1 MERLRAV
8 VERSSR
14 LANLDRIGR
23 VEEVLVEG
31 PSRKDPTRLTGRTRQ
46 NRLVHF
52 EPTEPVRAGSY
63 VLAEVHDATTTHLRA
78 RMTELVSGPTHRVR
92 IPVAAE

>member
-14 LANLDRIGR
+14 LGNMERIGR
-23 VEEVLVEG
+23 IEEVLVVG

-52 EPTEPVRAGSY
+52 EHTDSVRPGSY
-63 VLAEVHDATTTHLRA
+63 VQVEVVDATTTHLRGVM
-78 RMTELVSGPTHRVR
+78 RELVLAPTHRVR